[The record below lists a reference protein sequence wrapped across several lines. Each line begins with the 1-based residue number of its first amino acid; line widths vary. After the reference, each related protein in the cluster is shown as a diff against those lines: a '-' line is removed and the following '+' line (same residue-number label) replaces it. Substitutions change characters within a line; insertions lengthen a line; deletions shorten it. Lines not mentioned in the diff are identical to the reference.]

1 MAEDVRIS
9 AAVLQQFATEIFARA
24 GLPREDAATEAE
36 VLVWANLRGIDSHGV
51 LRIPSYL
58 HSIRAGG
65 MNPRPQVRIE
75 RETPA
80 TVLIEGDHAFGPVVT
95 KFAMRQVIDKAR
107 AVGIGWGLIRNTTH
121 QGAMGYYALLAAAED
136 MAGMA
141 LVCNP
146 PNMAPYGARAAGV
159 HNSPLA
165 IAVPAL
171 EHDPLVLDMA
181 TSIAAG
187 GKVALAVD
195 KGVPIPLGWAL
206 DPEGHPTTDPHDAKI
221 LLPAGGYKGSGLAM
235 MFECLSSL
243 MAGNPL
249 LESSLLGGAPVRPGT
264 QNSVVAAVHIGAFT
278 DVTEYKR
285 HVDRLIVGLK
295 ALPTA
300 EGFEEVLVPG
310 EPESRVRAQRE
321 REGIPLPDG
330 TVRNLRAAAVELG
343 VPLPAELAG

>member
-1 MAEDVRIS
+1 MVEDVRIG

-58 HSIRAGG
+58 QSIRAGG

-107 AVGIGWGLIRNTTH
+107 TAGIGWGLIRNTTH

-195 KGVPIPLGWAL
+195 KGVSIPLGWAL
-206 DPEGHPTTDPHDAKI
+206 DPDGHPTTDPHDAKI

-249 LESSLLGGAPVRPGT
+249 LESALLGGAPVRPGT

-285 HVDRLIVGLK
+285 HVDRLIAGLK

-300 EGFEEVLVPG
+300 EGFAEVLVPG